1 MVGPQNLS
9 FYPLLPAMGNQFLT
23 MHEPEAKTSRKKEK
37 RESEKLKLIPLEPKK
52 YMTEFK

>member
-1 MVGPQNLS
+1 
-9 FYPLLPAMGNQFLT
+9 MGNQFLT